1 MRPAPPSFSFSL
13 SFLEIIRDRQI
24 RPQIPRSNLA
34 KKVFVFHF
42 GFVFGFFGNEFGREA
57 KKTGL
62 GAGSATGAG
71 ALFIEPIK

>member
-34 KKVFVFHF
+34 KKVFVFACFVF

-62 GAGSATGAG
+62 GLGLG
-71 ALFIEPIK
+71 LYL